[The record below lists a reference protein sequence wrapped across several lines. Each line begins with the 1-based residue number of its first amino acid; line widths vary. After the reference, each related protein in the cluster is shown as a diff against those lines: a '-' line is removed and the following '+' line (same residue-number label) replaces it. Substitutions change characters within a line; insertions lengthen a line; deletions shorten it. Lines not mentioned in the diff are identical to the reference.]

1 MKKNLLLFVT
11 TILFVVN
18 TMAQAQDADGCKDHP
33 MFNRMPDFL
42 IGQCT
47 ENFASLDVI
56 IGKESKSQAEEG
68 TRTHLDYAFNT
79 ESQHKYPSWLQVTRN
94 YENAIF
100 KLGGKKIYGDAG
112 FATYKLSKDGKETWI
127 MLTFNSGSDL
137 QVEQYY
143 LDVLEK
149 EPMKQD
155 ISGNDIYKAL
165 NTTGSIALYINF
177 ETGKSDIK
185 PESQNIIDQV
195 AGMLKENSG
204 LKISIEG
211 HTDNVGSMASNKTLS
226 ENRAKS
232 VMNALVAKG
241 IDKSRLSA
249 KGWGQE
255 KPLMPNTTDEG
266 KAKNRR
272 VEIVKL

>member
-1 MKKNLLLFVT
+1 MKKNLFLLITATVFVN
-11 TILFVVN
+11 V
-18 TMAQAQDADGCKDHP
+18 MAQAQDAEGCKDHP
-33 MFNRMPDFL
+33 MFNRMPDFM

-56 IGKESKSQAEEG
+56 IGKDSKSQTEEG

-112 FATYKLSKDGKETWI
+112 FATYKLVNNGKETWVL
-127 MLTFNSGSDL
+127 LTFNSGSDL

-177 ETGKSDIK
+177 ETGKSEIK

-211 HTDNVGSMASNKTLS
+211 HTDNVGTPAANKTLS
-226 ENRAKS
+226 ENRAKA
-232 VMNALVAKG
+232 VVAALVAKG
-241 IDKSRLSA
+241 IDKSRLNA

-255 KPLMPNTTDEG
+255 KPAADNATEEG
-266 KAKNRR
+266 RAKNRR

>member
-68 TRTHLDYAFNT
+68 TRTHLDYSFNT

-112 FATYKLSKDGKETWI
+112 FATYKLSKDGKETWVL
-127 MLTFNSGSDL
+127 LTFNSGSDL

-195 AGMLKENSG
+195 AGMLKR
-204 LKISIEG
+204 KFRI
-211 HTDNVGSMASNKTLS
+211 
-226 ENRAKS
+226 
-232 VMNALVAKG
+232 
-241 IDKSRLSA
+241 
-249 KGWGQE
+249 
-255 KPLMPNTTDEG
+255 
-266 KAKNRR
+266 KN
-272 VEIVKL
+272 